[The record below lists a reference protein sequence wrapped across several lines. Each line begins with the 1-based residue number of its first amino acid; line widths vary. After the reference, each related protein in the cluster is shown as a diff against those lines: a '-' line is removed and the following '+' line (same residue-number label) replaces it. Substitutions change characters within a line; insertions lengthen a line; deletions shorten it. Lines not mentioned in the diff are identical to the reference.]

1 MALYSLNP
9 FKRVWQYTHRTPKE
23 LVQAGTPYKV
33 YRALVFQA
41 GTDAPVVEVLE
52 NSLNINITFSHE
64 ATGDYLGII
73 DKNIFESPNEDVTIT
88 SAFFDSGTTTAC
100 VAMTAPVFFNA
111 FFIASYEDGVLTD
124 DILGSSCNIVLE
136 IRKYK

>member
-33 YRALVFQA
+33 YRALVFQ
-41 GTDAPVVEVLE
+41 GGIDAPEVQVLE
-52 NSLNINITFSHE
+52 NSLNINISFSYV
-64 ATGDYLGII
+64 APGDYIGIS
-73 DKNIFESPNEDVTIT
+73 DKFLFESPNEDITIT

-100 VAMTAPVFFNA
+100 VAVVAPIFFNA
-111 FFIASYEDGVLTD
+111 FYIGSYKDGVETD
-124 DILGSSCNIVLE
+124 DILGSSSPIILE
-136 IRKYK
+136 IRKYN